1 MQPNPSADI
10 IKKDIAIIGG
20 GSASLK
26 PHYQVHPFDALNE
39 RYKDKFAITHAK
51 GANTNKY
58 LPKLDERLFSNSED
72 GFLVEYFDKEIDE
85 SNLISTEVLKGNRY
99 WVFEGFAKNI
109 INKEERPHIIVRFS
123 CDYTPNI
130 SGDHEFEIFCIGL
143 SKLKIDGEVL
153 VDNWNEPAPGEAFFS
168 FATAP
173 KRQSINLSKNQT
185 YRFEV
190 EYFFEGRFP
199 AIQFG

>member
-1 MQPNPSADI
+1 MVLLKNDNLLPLNHNQISKVAIIGPNAKNSQ
-10 IKKDIAIIGG
+10 IIGG

-39 RYKDKFAITHAK
+39 RYKDKFAITYAK

-58 LPKLDERLFSNSED
+58 LPKLDEKLFSNSED
-72 GFLVEYFDKEIDE
+72 GFLVEYFDKKIDE

-123 CDYTPNI
+123 CDYTPDI
-130 SGDHEFEIFCIGL
+130 SGDHEFEIFGIGF
-143 SKLKIDGEVL
+143 SRLKID
-153 VDNWNEPAPGEAFFS
+153 
-168 FATAP
+168 
-173 KRQSINLSKNQT
+173 
-185 YRFEV
+185 
-190 EYFFEGRFP
+190 
-199 AIQFG
+199 